1 MLIIFFTIIFLAELV
16 ITLEVISYIR
26 KADRCVCSLNTQ
38 IVKTIPFVKQKF
50 LSIPIAINKI
60 NLSLNKIEQK
70 IAAKKNNY
78 KVLIA
83 KNIVTWALL
92 LALNM
97 SGKKI
102 SSVVDLAFAIKDLV
116 KAWFDVLFLLLKATL
131 QTNHSLKKCKL
142 YARITL
148 L

>member
-26 KADRCVCSLNTQ
+26 KADRCVRSLNTQ

-116 KAWFDVLFLLLKATL
+116 KA
-131 QTNHSLKKCKL
+131 
-142 YARITL
+142 
-148 L
+148 